1 MSIIFYLSSQTGP
14 GGPEWQAVVFHIG
27 AYSLLA
33 SLLWR
38 GLRGTTEMSRLSA
51 GFIVVTLTMLYG
63 ISDEWHQSFT
73 PGRMP
78 DPYDVMVDTVSAVG
92 AVLVLIVISTRLRK
106 DAQIES

>member
-14 GGPEWQAVVFHIG
+14 GGPEWQAVVFHIV

-33 SLLWR
+33 SLLWL
-38 GLRGTTEMSRLSA
+38 GLRGTTEVSRLSA

-73 PGRMP
+73 PGRMA